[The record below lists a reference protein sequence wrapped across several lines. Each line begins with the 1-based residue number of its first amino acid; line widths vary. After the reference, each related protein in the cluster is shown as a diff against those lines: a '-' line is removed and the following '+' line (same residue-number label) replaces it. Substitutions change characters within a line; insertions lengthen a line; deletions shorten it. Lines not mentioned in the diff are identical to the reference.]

1 MLLHKLLFLPVTI
14 GDYSVIRCN
23 LKNLNKKILST
34 LYKIAVEIVQDFFLR
49 RDSDEEGKI

>member
-23 LKNLNKKILST
+23 LKNLNKKILSA
-34 LYKIAVEIVQDFFLR
+34 LYKIVVEIVQDLFKKRL
-49 RDSDEEGKI
+49 